1 MNNTRPTVTLH
12 SKPLTLS
19 QATPYTPML
28 MSVHRILSALNPHR
42 ANSTNS
48 QSLKRTST
56 RIREEQPCINTT
68 TSTLTNPL
76 SSRLAVKDTE
86 VIVRHKTS
94 A

>member
-1 MNNTRPTVTLH
+1 
-12 SKPLTLS
+12 
-19 QATPYTPML
+19 ML

-42 ANSTNS
+42 TSSTNS
-48 QSLKRTST
+48 QRLKRTIT

-68 TSTLTNPL
+68 TSTVTNPL
-76 SSRLAVKDTE
+76 PSRLAVKDTE